1 MEPADA
7 SRFSLHSLRTT
18 TLSWAMQ
25 VGVKVEHRAAQ
36 GHHRQAYV
44 SRCVSGYARD
54 DVLPQLQCQEAIL
67 KALLGGWEPIVP
79 LQRGVA
85 RRAMSK

>member
-1 MEPADA
+1 
-7 SRFSLHSLRTT
+7 
-18 TLSWAMQ
+18 MQ

-67 KALLGGWEPIVP
+67 RALLGGWEPIVP

-85 RRAMSK
+85 RRAMSKWNAVPAMQVMLNRKRARYG